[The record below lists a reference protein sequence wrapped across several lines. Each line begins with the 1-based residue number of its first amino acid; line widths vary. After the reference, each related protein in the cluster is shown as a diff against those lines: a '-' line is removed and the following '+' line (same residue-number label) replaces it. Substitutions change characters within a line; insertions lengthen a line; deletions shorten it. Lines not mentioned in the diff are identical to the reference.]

1 MPKWYVVWIG
11 RDPGIYQ
18 SWKECSNQVDG
29 FKGAKFKSFPTRE
42 EAKEAFKT
50 SLHSSSHLYNSI
62 PKQKM
67 KSTAVVSSTPNL
79 LVNECSP
86 LPMLHPTFPSKWAL
100 TVDAA
105 CNGTKAIGEARGVLI
120 PDGNQVFRVGP
131 WPFCTNNIM
140 EFIAI
145 IKGLQ
150 WIWDKGVRVPIYSD
164 SNTAIGWVHRGICNT
179 QNKPPFGSI
188 VDAEINACTKWLSI
202 TRQQCPELLDLIT
215 KWDTAKYG
223 EIPSDFGRK

>member
-1 MPKWYVVWIG
+1 MTKWYVVWQG

-18 SWKECSNQVDG
+18 TWAECNKQVEG

-42 EAKEAFKT
+42 EAKEAFTKNGGFQT
-50 SLHSSSHLYNSI
+50 TGRCGFDSS
-62 PKQKM
+62 
-67 KSTAVVSSTPNL
+67 VVNATTITPI
-79 LVNECSP
+79 P
-86 LPMLHPTFPSKWAL
+86 LPMLHPTFPSHWAL

-105 CNGTKAIGEARGVLI
+105 CNGVKAIGEARGVLI
-120 PDGNQVFRVGP
+120 PDGKQVFRVGP

-145 IKGLQ
+145 VKGLR
-150 WIWDKGVRVPIYSD
+150 WIWDKGVRVPLYSD

-179 QNKPPFGSI
+179 QHKPPAGSN
-188 VDAEINACTKWLSI
+188 VEAEINECTKWLAI
-202 TRQQCPELLDLIT
+202 TRRQCPELLDLIT